1 MSTNAPIT
9 DTSTVLPNDAPVP
22 DNELIRLLNR
32 RGTVRN
38 FKPDPIPDTWIKALI
53 AAAQRA
59 PTSSNIQAYSIIVV
73 RDLATKTELARLAG
87 NQKHIIDCPVYF
99 ALCADLTRT
108 EMATEMHGEA
118 FEGRTLE
125 KGLVSSIDA
134 ALMGMTMSLV
144 ADSMGLGNVMIGGMR
159 NQPVEVAKLLKL
171 PPRVYVVFGLCV
183 GFPKHAP
190 LPKPRQSMEAVVHN
204 EFYDGSA
211 REKAIAE
218 YNRELGQYYTARGLK
233 GPAAAWSQ
241 PIAEKFGG
249 PRRKNLREN
258 LKTLGFDLE

>member
-1 MSTNAPIT
+1 MSANRYATTTP
-9 DTSTVLPNDAPVP
+9 LPNDAPVP
-22 DNELIRLLNR
+22 DLEILRTLKN
-32 RGTVRN
+32 RGTARN
-38 FKPDPIPDTWIKALI
+38 FKPDPIPDTWLNALI
-53 AAAQRA
+53 AAAQHA
-59 PTSSNIQAYSIIVV
+59 PTSSNIQAYSIVV
-73 RDLATKTELARLAG
+73 VKNLATKTELAKLAG
-87 NQKHIIDCPVYF
+87 DQKHIIDCPVFF

-108 EMATEMHGEA
+108 EMATEMHGQV

-159 NQPVEVAKLLKL
+159 NKPVEVAKLLKL

-183 GFPKHAP
+183 GFVKSAP
-190 LPKPRQSMEAVVHN
+190 LSKPRQSMDAVVHH
-204 EFYDGSA
+204 EFYSDAA
-211 REKAIAE
+211 REQAIAD
-218 YNRELGQYYTARGLK
+218 YNRVLGQYYVERGLK
-233 GPAAAWSQ
+233 GPAAAWTQ

-258 LKTLGFDLE
+258 LKELGFDLE